1 MPVPALRPFHSVFED
16 RHRLIGDYKKLLP
29 DTDDLTLMVLKGHL
43 ILEEML
49 FALVG
54 EHCAKPEHLDG
65 ARLSFAQLLKL
76 AQSLVSAPVP
86 EEVWTAIAEINR
98 LRNALA
104 HNLRPT
110 DVETRVEEIY
120 RAAIVG
126 MEPLP
131 PDYSKP
137 LIAGRIIQES
147 MLSLIGA
154 LALVGG
160 VSERLRSLGISFP
173 LSE

>member
-1 MPVPALRPFHSVFED
+1 MPVPALRPFNRVFED
-16 RHRLIGDYKKLLP
+16 RYSLIGDYKQLLP
-29 DTDDLTLMVLKGHL
+29 ETDDLTLMVLKGHL

-49 FALVG
+49 FALVR
-54 EHCAKPEHLDG
+54 EHCAKPEYLEG
-65 ARLSFAQLLKL
+65 ARLSFAQLLRL
-76 AQSLVSAPVP
+76 ARSLVSAPVP
-86 EEVWTAIAEINR
+86 KEVWTAIAEINR

-110 DVETRVEEIY
+110 DVETRVEEVY

-126 MEPLP
+126 MESLP

-137 LIAGRIIQES
+137 VVAARILQES
-147 MLSLIGA
+147 ILSLIGA

-160 VSERLRSLGISFP
+160 VSELLRSQGISSP